1 LAQIFPFKAYFP
13 SKGKEYLVSANIHV
27 DDLSRQKQIVKE
39 NEFTY
44 LNVVKPYLKFDED
57 KQPEKHF
64 PIAKQTL
71 DSLISNGVLVLS
83 DEPSL
88 YIYRQNVKSKGMTFL
103 GLVCT
108 VSVEDY
114 FSDKIKKH
122 ENTLTEKEAQ
132 LINHIEHTGVIGE
145 PVLLTHL
152 SDQSVKEKLESC
164 LQLGELV
171 VDFEDECQIQHLVCK
186 VTDPKIVQEFQTLY
200 TKIDNLY
207 IADGH
212 HRSAASAGFFDKNK
226 INQGRYLAYIVPPEY
241 LRIDSFHR
249 TFKSDIEFDEN
260 QFIEQLKQDFIVT
273 QESEAVM
280 AQKEKDFGLCLKG
293 KWYKLHFNK
302 DTSHF
307 DPVKKLDVSI
317 LEEYVFKKILNIQ
330 DSKSDKRLDFLRGSI
345 STEEIQKDCGNSTY
359 DFVFTVYPCN
369 INQVFEVSDNQLIMP
384 PKSTY
389 IEPKM
394 RTGLFIQNVNLL

>member
-1 LAQIFPFKAYFP
+1 MAQIFPFKAYFP

-27 DDLSRQKQIVKE
+27 DDLTRQKQIVKE
-39 NEFTY
+39 NEYTY
-44 LNVVKPYLKFDED
+44 LNVVKPYLKFDEE

-71 DSLISNGVLVLS
+71 DSLIERGVLVLS
-83 DEPSL
+83 EEPSL
-88 YIYRQNVKSKGMTFL
+88 YIYRQNIKSKGLSFL

-108 VSVEDY
+108 VSVDDY

-152 SDQSVKEKLESC
+152 SDKSVKEKLEAC
-164 LQLGELV
+164 LQLGELI
-171 VDFEDECQIQHLVCK
+171 VDFEDECKIQHLVCK
-186 VTDPKIVQEFQTLY
+186 VNDPEIVSEFQSLY
-200 TKIDNLY
+200 GNIENLY

-226 INQGRYLAYIVPPEY
+226 INNGRYLAYIVPPEY
-241 LRIDSFHR
+241 LKIDSFHR
-249 TFKSDIEFDEN
+249 TYKSDVDFDSN
-260 QFIEQLKQDFIVT
+260 QFLEHLKQDFII
-273 QESEAVM
+273 SEENQAV
-280 AQKEKDFGLCLKG
+280 QSQGEKDFGLCLKG
-293 KWYKLHFNK
+293 KWYRLHFNK
-302 DTSHF
+302 DVSNF

-345 STEEIQKDCGNSTY
+345 TTDEIQKECENAIYDC
-359 DFVFTVYPCN
+359 VFTVYPCN

-394 RTGLFIQNVNLL
+394 RTGLFIQDVNQ

>member
-13 SKGKEYLVSANIHV
+13 IKGKEYLVSANIHV
-27 DDLSRQKQIVKE
+27 DDLARQKQIVKE
-39 NEFTY
+39 NEYTY
-44 LNVVKPYLKFDED
+44 LNVVKPYLKFDEE

-71 DSLISNGVLVLS
+71 DRLIDKGILVLS
-83 DEPSL
+83 EVPSL
-88 YIYRQNVKSKGMTFL
+88 YIYRQNIKSKGLSFL

-114 FSDKIKKH
+114 FTDKIKKH
-122 ENTLTEKEAQ
+122 ENTLTDKEAQ

-152 SDQSVKEKLESC
+152 SDHAVKEKLEECS
-164 LQLGELV
+164 QLGELI

-186 VTDPKIVQEFQTLY
+186 VTNPQIVKEFQNLY
-200 TKIDNLY
+200 TQIDNLY

-226 INQGRYLAYIVPPEY
+226 ISNGRYLAYIVPPEY

-249 TFKSDIEFDEN
+249 TFKSETEFDEN

-273 QESEAVM
+273 EEPQSVL
-280 AQKEKDFGLCLKG
+280 AQKEKEFGLCLKG
-293 KWYKLHFNK
+293 KWYKLHFIR
-302 DTSHF
+302 DTSKF
-307 DPVKKLDVSI
+307 DSVKKLDVSI
-317 LEEYVFKKILNIQ
+317 LEEFVFKKILNIH

-345 STEEIQKDCGNSTY
+345 SSDEIQKECANSQY

-369 INQVFEVSDNQLIMP
+369 IQQVFEVSDNKLIMP

-394 RTGLFIQNVNLL
+394 RTGLFIQDVNQ